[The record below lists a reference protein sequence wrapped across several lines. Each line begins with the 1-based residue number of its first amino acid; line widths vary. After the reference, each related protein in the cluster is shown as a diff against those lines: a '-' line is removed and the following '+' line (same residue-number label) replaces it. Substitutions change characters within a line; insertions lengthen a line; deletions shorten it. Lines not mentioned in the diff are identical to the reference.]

1 VVALGCVL
9 AAGRDRPRRLP
20 HLEAVPLTGR
30 YRGFFAP
37 LILIAGGVLVLL
49 ANLDYIKWDSLL
61 RLLDLW
67 PVVLI
72 LVGIQIIAGRT
83 LPASVAAATGTA
95 AVALALIGAILYVA
109 LAPPLPPGTQ
119 RDFSDKAQGL
129 SKATLELDLGSV
141 RLDVRGAQLG
151 TDLYQAHF
159 DFPQGEVPRS
169 SLDRSAATVHV
180 ESGDYHFGWF
190 GFGGRRQATIKLNE
204 SIAWAIRVNSG
215 ASHQVL
221 ELSRVQVTRVDVDG
235 GASHLELTLGKPS
248 GEVPITIN
256 GGASH
261 VVIHRP
267 PGTPVRIRV
276 SGGASSLSADGTQL
290 AGHDELGW
298 DSGYAGASD
307 RYDIKIE
314 GGASHV
320 TLDTG

>member
-20 HLEAVPLTGR
+20 DSEALPLTGR
-30 YRGFFAP
+30 YRGFLAP

-49 ANLDYIKWDSLL
+49 ANLDYIKWESLL

-72 LVGIQIIAGRT
+72 LVGIQIIASRM

-109 LAPPLPPGTQ
+109 LAPPLPPGTP
-119 RDFSDKAQGL
+119 RDFSDKTQGL
-129 SKATLELDLGSV
+129 RQATLEIDLGSV
-141 RLDVRGAQLG
+141 RLDVRGAPLDS
-151 TDLYQAHF
+151 DLYQAHF
-159 DFPQGEVPRS
+159 DFPLGEGPRAN
-169 SLDRSAATVHV
+169 LDRSAATVRI
-180 ESGDYHFGWF
+180 ESGDHHFGWL
-190 GFGGRRQATIKLNE
+190 GFGGRRHATIKLND
-204 SIAWAIRVNSG
+204 SVAWAIRVNSG

-221 ELSRVQVTRVDVDG
+221 ELSQVQVTRVDVDG

-261 VVIHRP
+261 VVIRRP
-267 PGTPVRIRV
+267 PGTAVRIRV
-276 SGGASSLSADGTQL
+276 SGGASSLSADGSQL
-290 AGHDELGW
+290 SGHDELTW

-307 RYDIKIE
+307 RYDIKID